1 MSLAKTLKVIT
12 LISIGGL
19 LFSGYL
25 SYYELF
31 VPGGCGEA
39 VVSCGTKDVTIAS
52 LPACV
57 YGFFMYLVIFGLCV
71 FSLVKSGN
79 CAVSKKF
86 CKKKEDIG
94 GDDISSEEE

>member
-1 MSLAKTLKVIT
+1 MAKETALKVIMV
-12 LISIGGL
+12 ISIAGI

-39 VVSCGTKDVTIAS
+39 IVSCGTKGFDIAE

-57 YGFFMYLVIFGLCV
+57 YGLVMYLIVFVVSVLGLR
-71 FSLVKSGN
+71 SQSKS
-79 CAVSKKF
+79 
-86 CKKKEDIG
+86 I
-94 GDDISSEEE
+94 